1 MAALQRWAKP
11 FPFRPGNTFSSCSKS
26 ARGARVHIGQNLTPR
41 LQKHFELLQDG
52 FLFSITVCYLFVC
65 LEDTKMLHHFV
76 FRCQPEGNVRRNVTT
91 PSHVINITRASIV
104 NVLWPVLLSLLLTVI
119 QHTGNSLPRCF
130 TTSLFSVSVAQL
142 PCTKISHSQRKSQHS
157 FLWTG
162 PAPILLILRAC
173 LFSNNSSTLQQICPW
188 PKNSSLN
195 HPEKLKLTYGVYTTT
210 KSHHRVNG

>member
-52 FLFSITVCYLFVC
+52 FLFSITVCHLFVC
-65 LEDTKMLHHFV
+65 PEDAKMLHHFV
-76 FRCQPEGNVRRNVTT
+76 FRCQREGNARRNVTT

-142 PCTKISHSQRKSQHS
+142 PSTKLSHSQSIH
-157 FLWTG
+157 
-162 PAPILLILRAC
+162 
-173 LFSNNSSTLQQICPW
+173 STLPYELGLHQYCL
-188 PKNSSLN
+188 SSEPVYSLITVLPCCRAAN
-195 HPEKLKLTYGVYTTT
+195 LSLTQKFFT
-210 KSHHRVNG
+210 KSPRKAKTYIWSIHDHKEPSQG